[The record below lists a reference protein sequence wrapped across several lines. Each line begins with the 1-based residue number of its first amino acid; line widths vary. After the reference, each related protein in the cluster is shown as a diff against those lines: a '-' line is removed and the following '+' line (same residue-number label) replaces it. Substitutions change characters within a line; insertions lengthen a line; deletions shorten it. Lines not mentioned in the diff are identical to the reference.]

1 MLLLDITNWLIG
13 LGFSDRLRNLI
24 KSWSGV
30 LQVTWPL
37 SIRISDHSVS
47 KILSSSITGR
57 YPRPTLCPSSG
68 GWEVLPIW
76 RSAVGVFNS
85 PSQKFSKTLT
95 KTITYLKRCHNLSEL
110 ILMRYQL
117 LIPYAVTWRFTKG
130 ILRLEKILVTVK
142 SSKSHCLEKS
152 S

>member
-13 LGFSDRLRNLI
+13 LGFSDHLRNLI

-47 KILSSSITGR
+47 KIPSSSITGR
-57 YPRPTLCPSSG
+57 YPRPTLWE

-95 KTITYLKRCHNLSEL
+95 KTITYLKRCLSIRTNINEISTPNSL
-110 ILMRYQL
+110 RCDLTFYERDT
-117 LIPYAVTWRFTKG
+117 ATWENF
-130 ILRLEKILVTVK
+130 
-142 SSKSHCLEKS
+142 SHS
-152 S
+152 